1 MQVSRFFPSSK
12 EKRKPADH
20 FFLSFF
26 PHKPFKNKSSTSRKV
41 KFLKEKE
48 NMKGKKIWKWNRK
61 EKNKTG
67 AV

>member
-1 MQVSRFFPSSK
+1 MQVSGSFQVLKKK
-12 EKRKPADH
+12 ESLQDH